1 MNMQIIPQ
9 TSQWFEQGF
18 APISL
23 EALNTKAAMLSR
35 IDNKYVLDKPAL
47 MEAMPALS
55 QYFEVLEIEGR
66 RAFTYATRYFDTPS
80 FEAYYEHHQGLRK
93 GFKVRV
99 RRYMDAGLCYLEL
112 KVKGQRGMTE
122 KHRMPYDVAD
132 LGALTA
138 DAKEFV
144 STIYSGHY
152 GKPFLYDLHRAM
164 DIQYRRIT
172 LVAKDGGERMTIDTD
187 LRFAFNGAHME
198 LGSERFIVE
207 TKSALG
213 RGFADR
219 VLRCT
224 GNRSTKKCSK
234 YCIGTAA
241 LGLVTRHNRFLPT
254 MRKLGL
260 VEGTNL
266 LAPGVL
272 KAA

>member
-1 MNMQIIPQ
+1 MNMQFTPQ
-9 TSQWFEQGF
+9 TSEWFEQGF

-23 EALNTKAAMLSR
+23 EALNAKAAMLSR

-47 MEAMPALS
+47 MAAMPALS
-55 QYFEVLEIEGR
+55 QYFEVLEIEGN

-122 KHRMPYDVAD
+122 KHRMPYEVAD
-132 LGALTA
+132 LGALTPE
-138 DAKEFV
+138 AKAFV
-144 STIYSGHY
+144 STVYSGHY
-152 GKPFLYDLHRAM
+152 GKPFLYDLHRAL

-172 LVAKDGGERMTIDTD
+172 LVAKEGGERMTIDTD
-187 LRFAFNGAHME
+187 LRFAFNGQRME
-198 LGSERFIVE
+198 LGCERFIVE

-219 VLRCT
+219 VLQRS

-241 LGLVTRHNRFLPT
+241 LGLVSRHNRFLPT
-254 MRKLGL
+254 MRKLDL
-260 VEGTNL
+260 IEGARVV
-266 LAPGVL
+266 APVTL
-272 KAA
+272 RAA